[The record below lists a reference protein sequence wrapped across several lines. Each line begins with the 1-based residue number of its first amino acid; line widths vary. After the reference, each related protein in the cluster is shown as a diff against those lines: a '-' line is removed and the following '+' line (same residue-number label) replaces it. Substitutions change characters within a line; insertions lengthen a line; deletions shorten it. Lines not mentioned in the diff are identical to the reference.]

1 MIDPT
6 TITNYNRTEAE
17 LEEFL
22 LFCIMVAGKNA
33 KQTAKKLD
41 SFLFTA
47 CAIGEMTPFEW
58 LEHLAK
64 LESNG
69 ISKTPM
75 KNCMTTHKLGQYKRL
90 ERAFKGILQ
99 FKNRLKEV
107 SVEELESVSGIGS
120 KTSRFFVLH
129 SRPDQ
134 QVAVLDT
141 HILKW
146 MYSQGYDVPKSTP
159 PKGRYGLIEKQFLTE
174 AWKHEKTPAE
184 FDLEIWKQYS
194 QKPTQ

>member
-6 TITNYNRTEAE
+6 KITNYNRTEAE

-41 SFLFTA
+41 EFLFGTLGIISPFDWVLSMVDIGKVSKNFPLE
-47 CAIGEMTPFEW
+47 CA
-58 LEHLAK
+58 
-64 LESNG
+64 
-69 ISKTPM
+69 M
-75 KNCMTTHKLGQYKRL
+75 KRHKLGQYKRL
-90 ERAFKGILQ
+90 EKAFTGILQ

-129 SRPDQ
+129 SRPNQ
-134 QVAVLDT
+134 QLAVLDT

-146 MYSQGYDVPKSTP
+146 MDAQGYDVPKSTP
-159 PKGRYGLIEKQFLTE
+159 PKGRYAIIEKQFLTE
-174 AWKHEKTPAE
+174 CAKAGKTPAE
-184 FDLEIWKQYS
+184 FDLEIWKSYS
-194 QKPTQ
+194 QNGNN

>member
-41 SFLFTA
+41 SFLFGTLG
-47 CAIGEMTPFEW
+47 IISPLDW
-58 LEHLAK
+58 IQNLVNLEK
-64 LESNG
+64 NG
-69 ISKTPM
+69 ISKNFPLMYCM
-75 KNCMTTHKLGQYKRL
+75 KQHKLGQYNRL
-90 ERAFKGILQ
+90 EQAFKGILQ
-99 FKNRLKEV
+99 FKGNLKNV

-134 QVAVLDT
+134 QIAVLDT

-146 MYSQGYDVPKSTP
+146 MYSQGYDVPKATP
-159 PKGRYGLIEKQFLTE
+159 RKDLYGKIEKDFLTE
-174 AWKHEKTPAE
+174 AWKREKTPAE
-184 FDLEIWKQYS
+184 FDLEIWKSYAHNE
-194 QKPTQ
+194 

>member
-6 TITNYNRTEAE
+6 KITNYNRTEAE

-41 SFLFTA
+41 EFLHVSNMLNQSPFDYLNDKLKG
-47 CAIGEMTPFEW
+47 IGLDLNFVIKE
-58 LEHLAK
+58 
-64 LESNG
+64 
-69 ISKTPM
+69 
-75 KNCMTTHKLGQYKRL
+75 CKLGQYKRL
-90 ERAFKGILQ
+90 EKAFTGILQ

-129 SRPDQ
+129 SRPNQ
-134 QVAVLDT
+134 QLAVLDT

-146 MYSQGYDVPKSTP
+146 MDAQGYDVPKSTP
-159 PKGRYGLIEKQFLTE
+159 PKGRYALIEKQFLTE
-174 AWKHEKTPAE
+174 CAKAGKTPAE
-184 FDLEIWKQYS
+184 LDLEIWKSYS
-194 QKPTQ
+194 QNGNN

>member
-41 SFLFTA
+41 SFLFGTLG
-47 CAIGEMTPFEW
+47 IISPLDW
-58 LEHLAK
+58 IQNLVNLEK
-64 LESNG
+64 NG
-69 ISKTPM
+69 ISKNFPLMYCM
-75 KNCMTTHKLGQYKRL
+75 KQHKLGQYNRL
-90 ERAFKGILQ
+90 EQAFKGILQ
-99 FKNRLKEV
+99 FKGNLKNV

-134 QVAVLDT
+134 QIAVLDT

-146 MYSQGYDVPKSTP
+146 MYSQGYDVPKTTP
-159 PKGRYGLIEKQFLTE
+159 RKDLYGKIEKDFLTE
-174 AWKHEKTPAE
+174 AWKREKTPAE
-184 FDLEIWKQYS
+184 FDLEIWKSYAHNE
-194 QKPTQ
+194 

>member
-6 TITNYNRTEAE
+6 KITNYNRTEAE

-41 SFLFTA
+41 EFLFGTLGIISPFNWVLSMVDIGKVSKNFPLE
-47 CAIGEMTPFEW
+47 CA
-58 LEHLAK
+58 
-64 LESNG
+64 
-69 ISKTPM
+69 M
-75 KNCMTTHKLGQYKRL
+75 KRHKLGQYKRL
-90 ERAFKGILQ
+90 EKAFTGILQ

-107 SVEELESVSGIGS
+107 SVEELESISGIGS

-129 SRPDQ
+129 SRPNQ
-134 QVAVLDT
+134 QLAVLDT

-159 PKGRYGLIEKQFLTE
+159 PKGRYALIEKQFLTE
-174 AWKHEKTPAE
+174 CDKAGKTPAE
-184 FDLEIWKQYS
+184 LDLEIWKSYS
-194 QKPTQ
+194 QNGNN

>member
-6 TITNYNRTEAE
+6 QITNYNRTEAE

-41 SFLFTA
+41 EFLFGTLGIISPFDWVLSMVDIGKVSKNFPLE
-47 CAIGEMTPFEW
+47 CA
-58 LEHLAK
+58 
-64 LESNG
+64 
-69 ISKTPM
+69 M
-75 KNCMTTHKLGQYKRL
+75 KRHKLGQYKRL
-90 ERAFKGILQ
+90 EKAFTGILQ

-129 SRPDQ
+129 SRPNQ
-134 QVAVLDT
+134 QLAVLDT

-146 MYSQGYDVPKSTP
+146 MDAQGYDVPKSTP
-159 PKGRYGLIEKQFLTE
+159 PKGRYAIIEKQFLTE
-174 AWKHEKTPAE
+174 CAKAGKTPAE
-184 FDLEIWKQYS
+184 LDLEIWKSYS
-194 QKPTQ
+194 QNGNN

>member
-6 TITNYNRTEAE
+6 NITNYNRTEAE

-47 CAIGEMTPFEW
+47 CVIGEMTPFEW
-58 LEHLAK
+58 LEHLVK
-64 LESNG
+64 LKSNG
-69 ISKTPM
+69 ISSNALM
-75 KNCMTTHKLGQYKRL
+75 NCIKTHKLGQYNRL
-90 ERAFKGILQ
+90 EKAFTGILQ
-99 FKNRLKEV
+99 FKGNLKNV
-107 SVEELESVSGIGS
+107 SVEELESISGIGS

-129 SRPDQ
+129 SRPNQ

-146 MYSQGYDVPKSTP
+146 MYEQGYDVPRSTP
-159 PKGRYGLIEKQFLTE
+159 PKGRYAIIEKDFLTE
-174 AWKHEKTPAE
+174 CDKAGKTPAE

-194 QKPTQ
+194 QKHTQ

>member
-6 TITNYNRTEAE
+6 NITNYNRTEAE

-33 KQTAKKLD
+33 KQTAIKLD
-41 SFLFTA
+41 IFLNFTKEDDMSPFDYINNLQENDSLD
-47 CAIGEMTPFEW
+47 CAI
-58 LEHLAK
+58 K
-64 LESNG
+64 
-69 ISKTPM
+69 I
-75 KNCMTTHKLGQYKRL
+75 CKLGQYKRL

-129 SRPDQ
+129 SRADQ

-159 PKGRYGLIEKQFLTE
+159 PKGRYALIEKDFLTE
-174 AWKHEKTPAE
+174 CDKAGKTPAE
-184 FDLEIWKQYS
+184 LDLEIWKSYS
-194 QKPTQ
+194 QK

>member
-6 TITNYNRTEAE
+6 KITNYNRKETE

-41 SFLFTA
+41 DFLFETLGIISPFDWIQSMVD
-47 CAIGEMTPFEW
+47 IG
-58 LEHLAK
+58 K
-64 LESNG
+64 V
-69 ISKTPM
+69 SKNFPLDYTM
-75 KNCMTTHKLGQYKRL
+75 KQHKLGQYKRL
-90 ERAFKGILQ
+90 EKAFTGILQ

-129 SRPDQ
+129 SRPNQ
-134 QVAVLDT
+134 QLAVLDT

-146 MYSQGYDVPKSTP
+146 MDTQGYDVPKSTP
-159 PKGRYGLIEKQFLTE
+159 PKGRYVLIEKQFLTE

-184 FDLEIWKQYS
+184 FDLEIWKSYAQNGNN
-194 QKPTQ
+194 

>member
-6 TITNYNRTEAE
+6 QITNYNRTEAE

-41 SFLFTA
+41 EFLFGTLGIISPFDWVLSMVDIGKVSKNFPLE
-47 CAIGEMTPFEW
+47 CA
-58 LEHLAK
+58 
-64 LESNG
+64 
-69 ISKTPM
+69 M
-75 KNCMTTHKLGQYKRL
+75 KRHKLGQYKRL
-90 ERAFKGILQ
+90 EKAFTGILQ

-120 KTSRFFVLH
+120 KTSRFFILH
-129 SRPDQ
+129 SRPNQ
-134 QVAVLDT
+134 QLAVLDT

-146 MYSQGYDVPKSTP
+146 MDAQGYDVPKSTP
-159 PKGRYGLIEKQFLTE
+159 PKGRYAIIEKQFLTE
-174 AWKHEKTPAE
+174 CAKAGKTPAE
-184 FDLEIWKQYS
+184 LDLEIWKSYA
-194 QKPTQ
+194 K

>member
-6 TITNYNRTEAE
+6 KITNYNRTEAE

-41 SFLFTA
+41 EFLHVSNMLNQSPFDYLNDKLKG
-47 CAIGEMTPFEW
+47 IGLDLNFVIKE
-58 LEHLAK
+58 
-64 LESNG
+64 
-69 ISKTPM
+69 
-75 KNCMTTHKLGQYKRL
+75 CKLGQYKRL
-90 ERAFKGILQ
+90 EKAFTGILQ

-129 SRPDQ
+129 SRPNQ
-134 QVAVLDT
+134 QLAVLDT

-146 MYSQGYDVPKSTP
+146 MDAQGYDVPKSTP
-159 PKGRYGLIEKQFLTE
+159 PKGRYALIEKQFLTE
-174 AWKHEKTPAE
+174 CAKAGKTPAE
-184 FDLEIWKQYS
+184 FDLEIWKSYAQNGNN
-194 QKPTQ
+194 

>member
-41 SFLFTA
+41 EFLHVSNMLNQSPFDYLNDKLKG
-47 CAIGEMTPFEW
+47 IGLDLNFVIKE
-58 LEHLAK
+58 
-64 LESNG
+64 
-69 ISKTPM
+69 
-75 KNCMTTHKLGQYKRL
+75 CKLGQYKRL

>member
-6 TITNYNRTEAE
+6 KITNYNRTEAE

-41 SFLFTA
+41 EFLFGTLGIISPFDWVLSMVDIGKVSKNFPLE
-47 CAIGEMTPFEW
+47 CA
-58 LEHLAK
+58 
-64 LESNG
+64 
-69 ISKTPM
+69 M
-75 KNCMTTHKLGQYKRL
+75 KRHKLGQYKRL
-90 ERAFKGILQ
+90 EKAFTGILQ

-120 KTSRFFVLH
+120 KTSRFFILH
-129 SRPDQ
+129 SRPNQ
-134 QVAVLDT
+134 QLAVLDT

-146 MYSQGYDVPKSTP
+146 MDAQGYDVPKSTP
-159 PKGRYGLIEKQFLTE
+159 PKGRYAIIEKQFLTE
-174 AWKHEKTPAE
+174 CAKAGKTPAE
-184 FDLEIWKQYS
+184 LDLEIWKSYS
-194 QKPTQ
+194 QNGNN